1 MSVGRQLLPIAASL
15 LAVACTQEGKPPNR
29 FMLVVSGP
37 PECLGELAGKM
48 IDGGFGAPET
58 PIFQDRH
65 GTIRFGP
72 VDEPRLGAAIQ
83 TVKHT
88 ACASLAR
95 VEKQ

>member
-1 MSVGRQLLPIAASL
+1 MKAGRQLLPIAAGL
-15 LAVACTQEGKPPNR
+15 LVAACTQEAKPTDR
-29 FMLVVSGP
+29 FMLEVSGP
-37 PECLGELAGKM
+37 PECLGELAGRM
-48 IDGGFGAPET
+48 IDGGFGASET

-83 TVKHT
+83 TVKRT